1 MAIKKTLLTS
11 GNDLWGGWQLGVN
24 YDVLGYGGQDTLYG
38 YLGDDTID
46 GGAGNDKIYG
56 GAGNDFLLGGLGQD
70 FLDGGTGND
79 KLYGGD
85 DDDSLFGG
93 EGNDTLYGDA
103 GNDLLFGYNGDDSIS
118 GGDGNDTLYGENDND
133 ILQGN
138 AGYDLL
144 YGGDGNDIL
153 MGGDGVDTLYGS
165 NGADIVYGDTGNDI
179 LQGDDGADTLYG
191 GIGNDIIYGGIGNDI
206 IDGASNNTENS
217 NTIGKQS
224 IDTLV
229 GGIGSDRFILGNTSA
244 AYYDDGQALSSGI
257 TDYAVIKD
265 LNRLKDKIQLFG
277 SASDYVVGN
286 LPTDLVGSYA
296 ANSAGVFIDKD
307 KSKSLTA
314 NDELIAVVEN
324 LNANQ
329 LVLDKGLF
337 DNGSTTQ
344 WNPAI
349 SPDWELVFSDEFS
362 GSSLDYSKWN
372 TRYKSDFYGGRTNIY
387 NQEKEY
393 YVGDSE
399 IINGV
404 KYDAFEFNNDV
415 LSIVAQKLDQPI
427 TADILQPLPGFS
439 STQTF
444 NYSSGILSGHDKYA
458 FTNGYMEIRADVPSG
473 KGIWP
478 AFWLLPASG
487 EWPPEIDVMEFIGDQ
502 PNTIYTSSHFRDS
515 SGAVGSYSQGQ
526 TFAGEDGVDFSQGF
540 HTYAAEWTSDRLTWF
555 IDGQAVFNVRQN
567 VPDVPMYL
575 LANLAIGGSWPG
587 DPDATTP
594 TNSHFDIDYIR
605 VYQDKSGTLFGG
617 SADDVLKK
625 NLGNISGESGN
636 DLLTGGTGNNV
647 LQGGLG
653 NDTLVGSMG
662 LDTFIGGVGQD
673 QFMLASGT
681 NLFYDDK
688 NQNTAGLQ
696 DFVIIKDFNLF
707 EDKITLLG
715 SASNYLL
722 QSTSD
727 QLSTEIWS
735 RQSTNDL
742 IAVLDQVKLNNF
754 NQGFAF
760 I

>member
-1 MAIKKTLLTS
+1 MATKKTLLTP
-11 GNDLWGGWQLGVN
+11 GNDIWGGWQLGVN

-46 GGAGNDKIYG
+46 GGAGND
-56 GAGNDFLLGGLGQD
+56 FLLGGLGQD
-70 FLDGGTGND
+70 LLDGGIGND

-93 EGNDTLYGDA
+93 EGNDSLFGDA
-103 GNDLLFGYNGDDSIS
+103 GNDLLYGYNGDDSIS

-153 MGGDGVDTLYGS
+153 MGGDGADTLYGS
-165 NGADIVYGDTGNDI
+165 NGADIVYGDAGNDI
-179 LQGDDGADTLYG
+179 LMGDDGADTLYG
-191 GIGNDIIYGGIGNDI
+191 GIGSDIIYGGIGNDI

-217 NTIGKQS
+217 NIIGKQS

-229 GGIGSDRFILGNTSA
+229 GGIGSDRFVLGNASN
-244 AYYDDGQALSSGI
+244 AYYDDAQALSGGT

-362 GSSLDYSKWN
+362 GSSLDSSKWN

-393 YVGDSE
+393 
-399 IINGV
+399 
-404 KYDAFEFNNDV
+404 
-415 LSIVAQKLDQPI
+415 
-427 TADILQPLPGFS
+427 
-439 STQTF
+439 
-444 NYSSGILSGHDKYA
+444 H
-458 FTNGYMEIRADVPSG
+458 
-473 KGIWP
+473 
-478 AFWLLPASG
+478 
-487 EWPPEIDVMEFIGDQ
+487 
-502 PNTIYTSSHFRDS
+502 
-515 SGAVGSYSQGQ
+515 
-526 TFAGEDGVDFSQGF
+526 
-540 HTYAAEWTSDRLTWF
+540 
-555 IDGQAVFNVRQN
+555 
-567 VPDVPMYL
+567 
-575 LANLAIGGSWPG
+575 
-587 DPDATTP
+587 
-594 TNSHFDIDYIR
+594 
-605 VYQDKSGTLFGG
+605 
-617 SADDVLKK
+617 
-625 NLGNISGESGN
+625 
-636 DLLTGGTGNNV
+636 
-647 LQGGLG
+647 
-653 NDTLVGSMG
+653 
-662 LDTFIGGVGQD
+662 
-673 QFMLASGT
+673 
-681 NLFYDDK
+681 
-688 NQNTAGLQ
+688 
-696 DFVIIKDFNLF
+696 
-707 EDKITLLG
+707 
-715 SASNYLL
+715 
-722 QSTSD
+722 
-727 QLSTEIWS
+727 
-735 RQSTNDL
+735 
-742 IAVLDQVKLNNF
+742 
-754 NQGFAF
+754 
-760 I
+760 

>member
-1 MAIKKTLLTS
+1 M
-11 GNDLWGGWQLGVN
+11 
-24 YDVLGYGGQDTLYG
+24 
-38 YLGDDTID
+38 
-46 GGAGNDKIYG
+46 
-56 GAGNDFLLGGLGQD
+56 
-70 FLDGGTGND
+70 
-79 KLYGGD
+79 
-85 DDDSLFGG
+85 
-93 EGNDTLYGDA
+93 
-103 GNDLLFGYNGDDSIS
+103 
-118 GGDGNDTLYGENDND
+118 
-133 ILQGN
+133 
-138 AGYDLL
+138 
-144 YGGDGNDIL
+144 
-153 MGGDGVDTLYGS
+153 
-165 NGADIVYGDTGNDI
+165 
-179 LQGDDGADTLYG
+179 
-191 GIGNDIIYGGIGNDI
+191 
-206 IDGASNNTENS
+206 
-217 NTIGKQS
+217 
-224 IDTLV
+224 V
-229 GGIGSDRFILGNTSA
+229 G
-244 AYYDDGQALSSGI
+244 
-257 TDYAVIKD
+257 
-265 LNRLKDKIQLFG
+265 
-277 SASDYVVGN
+277 
-286 LPTDLVGSYA
+286 
-296 ANSAGVFIDKD
+296 
-307 KSKSLTA
+307 
-314 NDELIAVVEN
+314 ELI
-324 LNANQ
+324 
-329 LVLDKGLF
+329 F
-337 DNGSTTQ
+337 TTRKK
-344 WNPAI
+344 N
-349 SPDWELVFSDEFS
+349 
-362 GSSLDYSKWN
+362 
-372 TRYKSDFYGGRTNIY
+372 
-387 NQEKEY
+387 
-393 YVGDSE
+393 

-415 LSIVAQKLDQPI
+415 LSIVGQKLDQPI
-427 TADILQPLPGFS
+427 TADILHPLPGFS

-502 PNTIYTSSHFRDS
+502 PNTIYNSSHFRDS
-515 SGAVGSYSQGQ
+515 SGAVGSFSQGQ

-555 IDGQAVFNVRQN
+555 IDGQSVFNVRQN

-617 SADDVLKK
+617 NADDILKK

-636 DLLTGGTGNNV
+636 DLLTGGTGNNI

-696 DFVIIKDFNLF
+696 DFVTIKDFNLF

-715 SASNYLL
+715 SADNYLL

-727 QLSTEIWS
+727 QSSTEIWS